1 MGGGAAKGTVFREF
15 AALQAAAVGT
25 QVGIL
30 ERDWGGGESRYFLK
44 IETKDAPY
52 R

>member
-30 ERDWGGGESRYFLK
+30 ERDWGGGSRYVLK